1 MEHEIRPLS
10 KLELLYLLHCVER
23 LVLCS
28 LTTLVISADCIVT
41 L

>member
-1 MEHEIRPLS
+1 MAHEIRPPS

-28 LTTLVISADCIVT
+28 LTILVISADCIAA